1 MAVNKFKFNHLCLS
15 IMLVTGS
22 VATVAEAAVTAD
34 KHTINNINVL
44 TNSNNSETVNI
55 NAPSANG
62 ISHNKYSRFG

>member
-34 KHTINNINVL
+34 KHTMVML
-44 TNSNNSETVNI
+44 PT
-55 NAPSANG
+55 
-62 ISHNKYSRFG
+62 Y